1 MSLQV
6 TLGKEHQ
13 GMRLDAALTG
23 TLTESHGEF
32 EGASRTQIQKLIAAG
47 GVKINGD
54 VPRKNLTVTGGET
67 AVIDLG
73 VWQELTRDRADLTF
87 APEEIP
93 FSLPVLYEDDHMLA
107 VAKPAGAVVH
117 PVPGMD
123 EPTMVDYL
131 KAHQFRLA
139 ETGETLKPGIVHR
152 LDKGTSGVLLVAKD
166 TPTHARLQAM
176 FEQRKVAKYYLAV
189 TLGPKLPQRGRWE
202 YKLARNPKHR
212 ELFMAANEGR
222 YSLTYYR
229 LLAQNSLCTL
239 LLLRIITGRTHQIR
253 VHLKEQRHAI
263 IGDDEYGRGP
273 NGELARFLKGGADR
287 SLRRAWSEAVAG
299 DESRSALQDAVAA
312 CPGMF
317 LHAYALYLEHPVT
330 GRELAVKAEPP
341 GYFAELLAVFGWRV
355 PDEPRELLDVEETQ

>member
-1 MSLQV
+1 MSLEV
-6 TLGKEHQ
+6 TLGEEHK

-23 TLTESHGEF
+23 ILTENHDEF

-47 GVKINGD
+47 GVKINGEI
-54 VPRKNLTVTGGET
+54 PRKNHSVTGGEI

-73 VWQELTRDRADLTF
+73 VWKELTRDRAELAF
-87 APEEIP
+87 APGEIP

-139 ETGETLKPGIVHR
+139 DTGEALKPGIVHR
-152 LDKGTSGVLLVAKD
+152 LDKGSSGALLVAKD
-166 TPTHARLQAM
+166 TATHARLQAM
-176 FEQRKVAKYYLAV
+176 FERREVAKYYLAV
-189 TLGPKLPQRGRWE
+189 TLGGELPERGRWE
-202 YKLARNPKHR
+202 YKLARNPRRR
-212 ELFMAANEGR
+212 ELFITAPEGR

-229 LLAQNSLCTL
+229 VLARNKLCTL

-263 IGDDEYGRGP
+263 VGDDEYGRGP
-273 NGELARFLKGGADR
+273 NNELKRFLEGGTDR
-287 SLRRAWSEAVAG
+287 SLRRAWSEALVG
-299 DESRSALQDAVAA
+299 DESRMALKDTVAA

-317 LHAYALYLEHPVT
+317 LHAYGLYLEHPVT
-330 GRELAVKAEPP
+330 GSELAVKAEPND
-341 GYFAELLAVFGWRV
+341 YFTELLAVFGWAV
-355 PDEPRELLDVEETQ
+355 PDEPRELLDVEEAP

>member
-1 MSLQV
+1 MSLEV
-6 TLGKEHQ
+6 TLGEEHQ
-13 GMRLDAALTG
+13 GMRLDAALTSI
-23 TLTESHGEF
+23 LTKNYDEF
-32 EGASRTQIQKLIAAG
+32 EGASRTQIQKLIAAR
-47 GVKINGD
+47 GVKIDGKN
-54 VPRKNLTVTGGET
+54 PRKNLTVTGGEI

-73 VWQELTRDRADLTF
+73 AWKELTRDRAELIF
-87 APEEIP
+87 APEAIP

-107 VAKPAGAVVH
+107 VAKPASVTVH
-117 PVPGMD
+117 PVPGMN

-139 ETGETLKPGIVHR
+139 ETDEALKPGIVHR
-152 LDKGTSGVLLVAKD
+152 LDKGSSGVLLVAKD

-176 FEQRKVAKYYLAV
+176 FEQREVAKYYLAV
-189 TLGPKLPQRGRWE
+189 TLGGELPERGRWE
-202 YKLARNPKHR
+202 YKLARNPKRR
-212 ELFMAANEGR
+212 ELFMVAIEGR

-229 LLAQNSLCTL
+229 VLAQNSLCTL

-263 IGDDEYGRGP
+263 IGDDDYGRGP
-273 NGELARFLKGGADR
+273 NNELEHFLEGGTDR

-299 DESRSALQDAVAA
+299 DESRMALKDAVAA

-330 GRELAVKAEPP
+330 GGELAVKAELP
-341 GYFAELLAVFGWRV
+341 GYFTELLAIFGWTI
-355 PDEPRELLDVEETQ
+355 PDEPRELLDVEEAQ